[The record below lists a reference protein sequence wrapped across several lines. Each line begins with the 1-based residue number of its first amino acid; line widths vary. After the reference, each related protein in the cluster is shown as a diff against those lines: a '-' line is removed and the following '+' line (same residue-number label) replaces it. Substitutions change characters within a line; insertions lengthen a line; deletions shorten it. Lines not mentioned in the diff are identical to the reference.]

1 MVKSMKIDTIIS
13 LNLEIVKGMTKKTHF
28 GYREIDENDKEKY
41 VGDVFTSVAS
51 NYDLM
56 NDAMSFGM
64 HRLWK
69 KILVELAAIGEEDI
83 ILDIASGTGDI
94 SKLISRE
101 YPNTSIFMSDINYDM
116 LNEGRNRA
124 IDESFSSNCSFC
136 QLSGELL
143 PFEDKT
149 FDLITVGFG
158 LRNFTDKGKGL
169 KEMKRCL
176 NKNGKL
182 LVLEF
187 SKPINP
193 IFSKIYDW
201 YSFNVLPK
209 LGSVLANDSD
219 SYQYLAESIRM
230 HPDQELLKKMIL
242 ETGFKECK
250 FYNLLNGIVA
260 IHIAYND

>member
-1 MVKSMKIDTIIS
+1 M
-13 LNLEIVKGMTKKTHF
+13 NKKTHF
-28 GYREIDENDKEKY
+28 GYKEIKESDKSKY
-41 VGDVFTSVAS
+41 VGEVFTSVS
-51 NYDLM
+51 KNYDIM
-56 NDAMSFGM
+56 NDAMSFGI

-69 KILVELAAIGEEDI
+69 KILVELASVGDKDI

-94 SKLISRE
+94 SKIISKE
-101 YPNTSIFMSDINYDM
+101 YPNTSIFMTDINFEM
-116 LNEGRNRA
+116 LDEGRNRA
-124 IDESFSSNCSFC
+124 IDENFYSNCSFC
-136 QLSGELL
+136 QLDGEVL
-143 PFEDKT
+143 PFDSGA

-158 LRNFTDKGKGL
+158 LRNFTNKEKGL